1 MTPPTW
7 MPIAALVV
15 IVISSAVRL
24 LQVQGGDSRVKAYSF
39 GHMSG
44 VQGAA
49 EGFWRVVVL
58 MFVATSIITWIAP
71 DLELLLGPPPGSWSN
86 SLRWL
91 ATAMFAA
98 CVVLIVIAQ
107 VQMGA
112 SWRIGVPKEGPGAL
126 VSHGVFGWSRNPI
139 FLGMVGASVA
149 LFLWTP
155 NILSAAV
162 AMAAWLLASI
172 QIRIEEEALLA
183 KHGEAYRSYAGRVGR
198 WFGRRSERTEG
209 SAT

>member
-1 MTPPTW
+1 MTAPTW
-7 MPIAALVV
+7 IPIAAFAAIFV
-15 IVISSAVRL
+15 SSAIRM
-24 LQVQGGDSRVKAYSF
+24 LQVQSGDKRVKAYSF

-44 VQGAA
+44 VQAA
-49 EGFWRVVVL
+49 TERLWRVAVL
-58 MFVATSIITWIAP
+58 MFVATAVITWVAP
-71 DLELLLGPPPGSWSN
+71 NLEVLLGPPPGWWSN

-91 ATAMFAA
+91 ATVMFAA
-98 CVVLIVIAQ
+98 CVVLIVVAQ

-139 FLGMVGASVA
+139 FLGMVGAAIA
-149 LFLWTP
+149 LFIWTP
-155 NILSAAV
+155 NILSAAG

-183 KHGEAYRSYAGRVGR
+183 KHGEAYRSYVDRVGR
-198 WFGRRSERTEG
+198 WLGRRSRRTEG